1 MNTTKYPPPGPPETP
16 LERRRKKR
24 RKNNKIILTVLG
36 VLIVSIGSYKL
47 YFQEYFAYQ
56 DSISSSYIYEAEI
69 YQYKYPDGRWIEE
82 VTAHCE
88 TLVFEEA
95 KEEYEATGKANVWN
109 HYMGRF
115 SSGAHYAEARNL
127 FEEGSYNDLVL
138 NINSWFEGGSS
149 DESPLAMIEKFHEDF
164 AESAYLSRMDSL
176 YGVVWD
182 RLNEAFAEV
191 VRKKYDRTGGIKFF
205 KRTMEFLEE
214 HKMSKIYVHF
224 SNWDV
229 DLKDWVDYS
238 SKAKEYLDELTEF
251 SNSYSY
257 DFLSVK
263 SPPPTKNP
271 PPSAL
276 KYVQGD
282 YRSSNK
288 TAFVRELKNNFTEI
302 FGNAP
307 FDIVEASEGAVTE
320 DYVSFYVDC
329 KIRNQEFKEGGVAV
343 PELYT
348 ITTSTNFLDKKFD
361 GYIFGIESRCEV
373 KGSIPGDPKEFAG
386 SFKGDPASSF
396 SEIDGISDAYSKLMG
411 SIFESMGESLGE
423 QLGFPSGS

>member
-1 MNTTKYPPPGPPETP
+1 MSTTKFPNSGPPETP

-24 RKNNKIILTVLG
+24 RKNNKIILIVVGIL
-36 VLIVSIGSYKL
+36 VVSIGSYKL
-47 YFQEYFAYQ
+47 YFQEYLAYR
-56 DSISSSYIYEAEI
+56 DAVTAEYIEDADY
-69 YQYKYPDGRWIEE
+69 YLYRYPDGRWKKE
-82 VTAHCE
+82 VYDHCE
-88 TLVFEEA
+88 NLAFEDA
-95 KEEYEATGKANVWN
+95 KAEFENLGRADVWDS
-109 HYMGRF
+109 YMDRF
-115 SSGAHYAEARNL
+115 YSGAHYQEARKL
-127 FEEGSYNDLVL
+127 YEEGSFNDLVA
-138 NINSWFEGGSS
+138 NINSWFDGVYSNK
-149 DESPLAMIEKFHEDF
+149 SPLALIEKFHEDF
-164 AESAYLSRMDSL
+164 EESELQPQVDSL

-182 RLNEAFAEV
+182 RLNESFADV

-205 KRTMEFLEE
+205 KKAMKYLEE
-214 HKMSKIYVHF
+214 NKMSKIYVHF

-229 DLKDWVDYS
+229 KLKDWSDYS
-238 SKAKEYLDELTEF
+238 SRAKNYLDELTEF
-251 SNSYSY
+251 SNSYGM
-257 DFLSVK
+257 DLFSVK
-263 SPPPTKNP
+263 SPPPTENP

-288 TAFVRELKNNFTEI
+288 SAFVRKLKNNFIEI

-307 FDIVEASEGAVTE
+307 FDIVEASEGAITQ
-320 DYVSFYVDC
+320 DHVSFYVDC
-329 KIRNQEFKEGGVAV
+329 KIRNQEFKEGGTAV

-373 KGSIPGDPKEFAG
+373 KGSIPGDSKEFKG

-396 SEIDGISDAYSKLMG
+396 SEINGISDAYTKLMG
-411 SIFESMGESLGE
+411 SIFESMGESFGE